1 MILIALGANLPSH
14 HGTPRQTIF
23 KSLEHLKTRG
33 VEVLS
38 CSPIFLTA
46 PVPISDQPWYHNA
59 VALVKTDLGP
69 HELLS
74 ALHETEA
81 AFGRVRSVRNE
92 ARVLDLD
99 LLDYHGQ
106 VIDDAALTLPH
117 PRMHLRS
124 FVLLPL
130 YKIAPNWKHPILHTG
145 VRDML
150 RALPQSELS
159 VTSIR
164 LSHSPELMGIL
175 NVTPDS
181 FSDGGAHL
189 NAAEAVEKA
198 RSMIAAGASVIDI
211 GGESTRPG
219 AIPIS
224 AEEECARIL
233 PVVEA
238 LQGCGAWLSVDTY
251 HAETMAAALK
261 SGVQIINDI
270 TAMEDPKSRA
280 ILADSDAHIVLM
292 HMQNTPQTMQNAPH
306 YEDVV
311 REVYEFF
318 EQRMSLCA
326 ASGIDTDRLILDVGI
341 GFGKTTGHNLKL
353 LRNLGRFKNL
363 GARMMLG
370 ASRKRFIADI
380 LGRDVA
386 PQQRLGGSIAC
397 AALAAREGI
406 NLLRVHDIP
415 ETRQFLE
422 LIYHL

>member
-106 VIDDAALTLPH
+106 VIDDTALTLPH

-130 YKIAPNWKHPILHTG
+130 YKIAPNWGHPILHTG
-145 VRDML
+145 VREML

-181 FSDGGAHL
+181 FSDGGALL
-189 NAAEAVEKA
+189 NAGEAVEKA

-224 AEEECARIL
+224 AEEECARIV
-233 PVVEA
+233 PVLEA

-261 SGVQIINDI
+261 SGVQMINDI

-280 ILADSDAHIVLM
+280 IVANSDAHIVLM

-341 GFGKTTGHNLKL
+341 GFGKTTDHNLKL

-380 LGRDVA
+380 MGRDV
-386 PQQRLGGSIAC
+386 PPRQRLGGSIAC

-406 NLLRVHDIP
+406 DILRVHDIP